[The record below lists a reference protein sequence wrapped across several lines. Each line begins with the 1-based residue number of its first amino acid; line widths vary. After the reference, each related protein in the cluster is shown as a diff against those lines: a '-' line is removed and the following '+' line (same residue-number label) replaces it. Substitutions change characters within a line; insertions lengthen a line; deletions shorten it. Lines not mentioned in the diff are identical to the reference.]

1 MSDEY
6 QTFENC
12 NEWLECLKTN
22 DCFQNEDY
30 CCTALFLPIKFPIN
44 LFFCGPCTLFNI
56 SCNKCKNTKDKNYL
70 F

>member
-1 MSDEY
+1 MTDEY

-12 NEWLECLKTN
+12 NEWLECLRTN
-22 DCFQNEDY
+22 DCSQNEDC
-30 CCTALFLPIKFPIN
+30 CCTVLFLPIKLPIN

-56 SCNKCKNTKDKNYL
+56 VCNKCKNTKDKNYL